1 MPSLFCRENCCQKP
15 ATYNHWEYALAKKL
29 LDKSLARDQSG
40 KHSSAFSHGGPVPAA
55 RLELGPL
62 IADPAQGAK
71 MTLVEQL
78 RSKKKAL
85 TVEELAGI
93 LCIAIRTLYK
103 EVEDDHIPFF
113 RVRTSIRFDPHQ
125 IADWLEGKMPSHS
138 VSPPHRPDA
147 GLRA

>member
-1 MPSLFCRENCCQKP
+1 
-15 ATYNHWEYALAKKL
+15 
-29 LDKSLARDQSG
+29 
-40 KHSSAFSHGGPVPAA
+40 
-55 RLELGPL
+55 
-62 IADPAQGAK
+62 

-85 TVEELAGI
+85 TVEELADI
-93 LCIAIRTLYK
+93 LCVAIRTLYK

-125 IADWLEGKMPSHS
+125 IADWLEGKMPAHS
-138 VSPPHRPDA
+138 VSQTHRSDA

>member
-1 MPSLFCRENCCQKP
+1 M
-15 ATYNHWEYALAKKL
+15 KKL
-29 LDKSLARDQSG
+29 LDKFLPRDQSG
-40 KHSSAFSHGGPVPAA
+40 KHSSAFSHGGPVPVC
-55 RLELGPL
+55 EMGPGPL
-62 IADPAQGAK
+62 IRRYHTRHE

-85 TVEELAGI
+85 TVEELADI

-125 IADWLEGKMPSHS
+125 IADWLEGKMPCYS
-138 VSPPHRPDA
+138 VRPAHRPDA

>member
-1 MPSLFCRENCCQKP
+1 
-15 ATYNHWEYALAKKL
+15 
-29 LDKSLARDQSG
+29 
-40 KHSSAFSHGGPVPAA
+40 
-55 RLELGPL
+55 
-62 IADPAQGAK
+62 

-85 TVEELAGI
+85 TVEELADI

-147 GLRA
+147 GLRALRLQPVPNLRNPRIPVAGLKGHDFCIARLGFLRSMPTYQGKSGIQIPNSLPGANRESSCRLRYVQY